1 MKVRYLLIFFIL
13 LTPAALRAQNGRSV
27 SGLVKDTT
35 GQTLPGSV
43 IRLLTDKDSTS
54 TTTDAAALPSRG

>member
-1 MKVRYLLIFFIL
+1 M